1 MSFLAELI
9 PQPEKVL
16 IGEKVL
22 DVYGLSFRQLAG
34 IISRFPKISE
44 LFLGSGLAFASIL
57 SKEPEAGLAIMAA
70 GCHAP
75 KESEHEFEYLS
86 ASAQI
91 DIIGAVFNQTFPQ
104 GLGPFSERIAQLVS
118 TLDISPAP
126 DKSAASTESFPA
138 ASAS

>member
-16 IGEKVL
+16 IGEKVI
-22 DVYGLSFRQLAG
+22 DVYGLSFRQLAS
-34 IISRFPKISE
+34 IIERFPKVSE

-57 SKEPEAGLAIMAA
+57 SKEPKAALAIMAG
-70 GCHAP
+70 GCRA
-75 KESEHEFEYLS
+75 SEADEPEFEFLS

-118 TLDISPAP
+118 TLNISPAQT
-126 DKSAASTESFPA
+126 KSETLTESSPA
-138 ASAS
+138 VSAS

>member
-22 DVYGLSFRQLAG
+22 DVYGLSFRQLAS
-34 IISRFPKISE
+34 IIARFPKISE

-57 SKEPEAGLAIMAA
+57 AKEPEAANAIMAA
-70 GCHAP
+70 GCHATV
-75 KESEHEFEYLS
+75 ESEHEFEYLS

-91 DIIGAVFNQTFPQ
+91 DIIGAVFTQTFPQ

-118 TLDISPAP
+118 TLDTSPAP
-126 DKSAASTESFPA
+126 AKSAPSTESFPVP
-138 ASAS
+138 SAS

>member
-22 DVYGLSFRQLAG
+22 DVYGLSFRQLAS
-34 IISRFPKISE
+34 IISRFPKIAE

-57 SKEPEAGLAIMAA
+57 GKEPEAANAIMAA
-70 GCHAP
+70 GCRAP
-75 KESEHEFEYLS
+75 AESEQEFEFLS

-91 DIIGAVFNQTFPQ
+91 DIIGAVFSQTFPQ
-104 GLGPFSERIAQLVS
+104 GLAPFSERIAQLVS

-126 DKSAASTESFPA
+126 AKSEASTESSPA